1 MRATFGAVLAVAS
14 GALAYACGHAASPIT
29 PTASSSMTVV
39 PSQAGVTPPSP
50 AAVSSAVSDPGGEW
64 NLTTPAGLP
73 RGGCISLA
81 DISGNHL
88 DWTVQATPGHAHPI
102 LMQGIVTR
110 EERPDCSPL
119 DRGGERPQ
127 MLQVKGG
134 GWTFAATEEG
144 TRTISWPTEE
154 CTEDGG
160 RFKIDVMVK
169 RGVPSIGD
177 ADRESI
183 ELLVNCGFFRKR

>member
-1 MRATFGAVLAVAS
+1 MANNYVELRIANACSTLRSRALNES
-14 GALAYACGHAASPIT
+14 CR
-29 PTASSSMTVV
+29 
-39 PSQAGVTPPSP
+39 PSTLV
-50 AAVSSAVSDPGGEW
+50 
-64 NLTTPAGLP
+64 
-73 RGGCISLA
+73 
-81 DISGNHL
+81 H
-88 DWTVQATPGHAHPI
+88 
-102 LMQGIVTR
+102 R
-110 EERPDCSPL
+110 ECV
-119 DRGGERPQ
+119 RPQ

-134 GWTFAATEEG
+134 GWTFAANEEG

-169 RGVPSIGD
+169 RGIPSIGD